1 MVDETGGS
9 RVVSAEALSLEQGRA
24 ALALGAASMGEFEW
38 DFVRDR
44 FVVSPRMS
52 AITGVPAGETPAR
65 GGHFALGFVH
75 PDDLEAVRAAVGERL
90 IRDGGY
96 ELRYRMV
103 RPDNGQ
109 VQWMESAAVI
119 LRGASGPVEKVIG
132 VVRDIS
138 RRKAE
143 EDEREALVA
152 ELDHR
157 VKNVLA
163 AVQSLAAQSARQT
176 VSLDAFLATFGGR
189 LDAMAAAHTLL
200 TATRWRGA
208 DIGDIAAAELGGL
221 ACGRARWSGPPMVL
235 NPRAT
240 NALALA
246 LHELAT
252 NAVKYGALSTDAGR
266 IDMTWEAAP
275 DGGFELVWAERRGP
289 PVAGPARRGFGVT
302 LLEKVT
308 GRELGGRVRLEF
320 GVAGVRATL
329 RAGAAA
335 LAPSPNLPTDPP
347 VVPPPSNATRLGG
360 QSVGEH
366 ADIDLAGVRILVV
379 EDSVLLA
386 LELEAG
392 LIEAGA
398 KIVAAASDLEEAL
411 SFMELDFDVAVL
423 DADLN
428 GRSVTPVA
436 SALAARGVP
445 FIFATGYDP
454 AVAAPE
460 GFGAPVVRKPYHIH
474 QIAAAVVGALDRR

>member
-9 RVVSAEALSLEQGRA
+9 KIGSAEALSLEQGRA
-24 ALALGAASMGEFEW
+24 ALALGAAGMGEFEW

-52 AITGVPAGETPAR
+52 AITGLPQGETSAR
-65 GGHFALGFVH
+65 GGLFALGFVH
-75 PDDLEAVRAAVGERL
+75 PDDLEAVRSSVGERL
-90 IRDGGY
+90 VRDGGY
-96 ELRYRMV
+96 ELRYRMI

-119 LRGASGPVEKVIG
+119 LRAAGGPVEKVIG

-138 RRKAE
+138 KRKAE

-208 DIGDIAAAELGGL
+208 AIGDIAAAELGGL
-221 ACGRARWSGPPMVL
+221 ACGRAHWSGPEIVL

-266 IDMTWEAAP
+266 IDMTWEASAE
-275 DGGFELVWAERRGP
+275 GGFELVWAERRGP
-289 PVAGPARRGFGVT
+289 AVTCPVRRGFGVT

-308 GRELGGRVRLEF
+308 GRELGGCARLEF
-320 GVAGVRATL
+320 DAAGVRATL
-329 RAGAAA
+329 RAGADA
-335 LAPSPNLPTDPP
+335 LAPASARRPDPP
-347 VVPPPSNATRLGG
+347 VVHAPSGAARLEG
-360 QSVGEH
+360 QSVGEQ
-366 ADIDLAGVRILVV
+366 ADVDLAGVRILIV
-379 EDSVLLA
+379 EDSVLLG

-398 KIVAAASDLEEAL
+398 KVVGAAADLEEAL
-411 SFMELDFDVAVL
+411 RLMVLDFDVAVL

-428 GRSVTPVA
+428 GRSVMPVA
-436 SALAARGVP
+436 GALAARGVP
-445 FIFATGYDP
+445 FIFATGYDQ

-460 GFGAPVVRKPYHIH
+460 GFGAPVVRKPYNIH
-474 QIAAAVVGALDRR
+474 QIAAALVRALDRR